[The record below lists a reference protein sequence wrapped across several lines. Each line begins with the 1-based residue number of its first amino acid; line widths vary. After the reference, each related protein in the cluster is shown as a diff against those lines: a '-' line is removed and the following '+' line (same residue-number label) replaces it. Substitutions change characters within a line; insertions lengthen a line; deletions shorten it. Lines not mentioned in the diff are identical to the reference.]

1 LTSARSGA
9 WLIRGY
15 FTTANFPRPARRPA
29 LKETLMKKTVT
40 ALLAA
45 AAIAASLAATPTPAS
60 AGGGGA
66 FAAGLFGGLVGGA
79 IIGSA
84 LARPYPGY
92 VAYSGVYASPPPP
105 GCYWTRQPVY
115 DAVGNIVGWRGRP
128 VAVCP

>member
-1 LTSARSGA
+1 MIAVGSIGGLALTGT
-9 WLIRGY
+9 L
-15 FTTANFPRPARRPA
+15 PAPGGKPA
-29 LKETLMKKTVT
+29 LKETLMKKTLT

-45 AAIAASLAATPTPAS
+45 TTIAVSLAATPTPAS
-60 AGGGGA
+60 AGSGGA

-92 VAYSGVYASPPPP
+92 VVYSGAYASPPPP

-115 DAVGNIVGWRGRP
+115 DAVGNVIGWRGRP